1 MYWKCSYTETTSE
14 AIKHGESLKMQSCE
28 CALMLQVQRG
38 QNESDCMSEHMHDMV
53 TLERDPGPASLDTSA
68 CTTAQH
74 SNKTHCPTSP
84 IPTLLPMSTVT
95 TPMYTF
101 PHRFEVIFQVLPGY
115 RVRQI
120 AHIDSPSH
128 LNLTPAL
135 CTTNTHSHDCRSIA
149 RTRSCT
155 VRDAQLTLICKC
167 PRGWGPSPVS
177 SATHTELS
185 CVCSVLDCCVPSK
198 ARLSISIHP

>member
-1 MYWKCSYTETTSE
+1 MHQNVGMQWTQWRRVLEIFNTHKPPVRQSSLV
-14 AIKHGESLKMQSCE
+14 SLKMQSCG
-28 CALMLQVQRG
+28 CALMLQLQRG

-101 PHRFEVIFQVLPGY
+101 PHRFEVIFQVLPSY

-120 AHIDSPSH
+120 AHIDSSSH

-135 CTTNTHSHDCRSIA
+135 CTIKTH
-149 RTRSCT
+149 
-155 VRDAQLTLICKC
+155 
-167 PRGWGPSPVS
+167 
-177 SATHTELS
+177 
-185 CVCSVLDCCVPSK
+185 
-198 ARLSISIHP
+198 